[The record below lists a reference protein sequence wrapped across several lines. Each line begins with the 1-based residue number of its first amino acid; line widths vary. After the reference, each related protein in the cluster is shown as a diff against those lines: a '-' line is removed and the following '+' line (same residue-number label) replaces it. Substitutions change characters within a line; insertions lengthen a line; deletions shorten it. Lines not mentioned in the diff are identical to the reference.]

1 MAHEMYASTRAG
13 KKRTGLLF
21 VFLTF
26 FVSHMCWPLPSSS
39 RAFFLPDSNK
49 GTTKTMKKEAETVF
63 SGVSKKVRDQL
74 GTWLANDKGTK
85 KSWQTFCKDRGLE
98 PLAPLE
104 KQPGEAMEDFLADPA
119 LYKQKELLEFLNG
132 DNVNVPLKGLHEIR
146 EDDPIAKSAL
156 VRELTLKQFRAL
168 IAESPEMLRLW
179 SKFWAEKLTE
189 TVGTDDDDAR
199 KEMAMKSSF
208 EKAKTPEP
216 GTWEAMQM
224 AERYFDGQTNN
235 LGDLDI
241 DSGSDGVR

>member
-26 FVSHMCWPLPSSS
+26 FVSHMCWPLPSLS
-39 RAFFLPDSNK
+39 RAFFAPTPESDKAS
-49 GTTKTMKKEAETVF
+49 TKTMKKGAETVF
-63 SGVSKKVRDQL
+63 TGVSKKVRDQL

-85 KSWQTFCKDRGLE
+85 QKWQAFCKDRGLQ

-119 LYKQKELLEFLNG
+119 LYKQKELLTFLDS
-132 DNVNVPLKGLHEIR
+132 DNVNYKLKDMHKIR

-168 IAESPEMLRLW
+168 IKESPEVLRLW
-179 SKFWAEKLTE
+179 SKFWADQLTE
-189 TVGTDDDDAR
+189 TVGDDDEDAR

-224 AERYFDGQTNN
+224 RERYFDGQTNN

-241 DSGSDGVR
+241 DGGK